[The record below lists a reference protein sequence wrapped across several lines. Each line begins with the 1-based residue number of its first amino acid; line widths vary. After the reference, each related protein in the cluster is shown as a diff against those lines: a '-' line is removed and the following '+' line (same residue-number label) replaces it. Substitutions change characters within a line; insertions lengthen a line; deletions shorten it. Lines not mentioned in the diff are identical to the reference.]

1 MASLN
6 EDETS
11 GSENGKQD
19 ENANESK
26 NQDFSFQIGGT
37 WVTFFN
43 FSYNS
48 TKLFSSRSFPE
59 DLLPKLPTVSPT
71 SNHSKSASQSNISVK
86 PTTKTF
92 ARSLTQEINLDE
104 FLKPK
109 ASASEGTLDATKR
122 PSATQEVHVLPKKAI
137 SIEDDVCSTDSSL
150 IEDVEVKKKKRKLF
164 NFSKRS
170 KKGEKSWVE
179 LLLSYFIKLV
189 DTLNLPALFSSTY
202 FLANWLGGKTNLPIL
217 LEFFQ
222 FLLRL

>member
-1 MASLN
+1 MRMRPLEARMGNKTKMPMSLKIRI
-6 EDETS
+6 S
-11 GSENGKQD
+11 L
-19 ENANESK
+19 
-26 NQDFSFQIGGT
+26 F
-37 WVTFFN
+37 
-43 FSYNS
+43 
-48 TKLFSSRSFPE
+48 KLAERELLSLTLHTTRQNLFPRSFPE
-59 DLLPKLPTVSPT
+59 DLLPKLPSVSPT

-92 ARSLTQEINLDE
+92 ARSLTQDINLDE

-150 IEDVEVKKKKRKLF
+150 IEDIEVKKKKRKLF

-179 LLLSYFIKLV
+179 FLLSYFIKLV
-189 DTLNLPALFSSTY
+189 DTLNLPALISSTY
-202 FLANWLGGKTNLPIL
+202 M
-217 LEFFQ
+217 FFVS
-222 FLLRL
+222 